1 MSHAEFQAR
10 SANSLAL
17 VTLFVSN
24 FVRWRAL
31 LDTLFS
37 LYFRLCLATDTSQ
50 ARLEIRQESLAR
62 HVPIYRIFQIDLM
75 ISQGYLLV
83 IYFLAEG

>member
-1 MSHAEFQAR
+1 MR
-10 SANSLAL
+10 NSKLEL
-17 VTLFVSN
+17 LIHLLWLLYLYQILSDGEHC
-24 FVRWRAL
+24 

-50 ARLEIRQESLAR
+50 VRLEIRQESLAR